1 MATFLFFWG
10 DCRLTFSNILNLPYL
25 MKDVFL
31 SLLEFIEFC
40 ELKSPP
46 PGNVVS
52 FSSLAVFLAVVRI
65 GATAVTFIV
74 ITPSL
79 SSVVICDLFDV

>member
-10 DCRLTFSNILNLPYL
+10 DCRLTFSNMLNLPCL

-40 ELKSPP
+40 VLKSPP

-52 FSSLAVFLAVVRI
+52 FSSLAVFLAVASI
-65 GATAVTFIV
+65 GAAAVTFIV

-79 SSVVICDLFDV
+79 SCVVICDLFDV